1 MFGFIA
7 IIFLICV
14 TSAQPAAV
22 SRDIPRNSAA
32 GEVRGGGGERSGE
45 EGRKRRG
52 EEEREGR
59 GEEEREGRGE
69 EEREGRGEEE
79 RGGIGKW

>member
-52 EEEREGR
+52 EEREGR